1 MAKTNPDLGRARSGQ
16 RPRPRRKQRRSSTR
30 LRQIAVIAFLFF
42 AVVVVARGL
51 SFRGEVVPGVAVAGV
66 DIGGLSEADAKVRLK
81 TEFDQRL
88 ARSIDVTLDR
98 QTAAMVPSELG
109 AKVDITATVDMAMRT
124 GRLRSLLLP
133 FVYSADSELLLAIPL
148 RPRIPATLRLVA
160 QPPRSAAVSI
170 VHGQAKVTRAR
181 DGRSISAQAILRA
194 ATIAAIDGRQSAALT
209 SKAISPAVS
218 TAEARQAASAA
229 LAMAAAPISLSV
241 DGKRVGALSTAAL
254 AAAVIVREEGGK
266 AQIAFD
272 PKRLAPALG
281 EALGTEI
288 RDAQNAIWETN
299 GTRAWVVPATS
310 GRGFQPRAAAD
321 AVRDAAVA
329 GGARQATIKM
339 TVIEPGR
346 TTKQAE
352 QFNIVAR
359 VAGASTNL
367 GDSSE
372 NRIHNVALM
381 AEILDLRLVLAGET
395 FSFNNAVG
403 PRTPERGFREGLAI
417 SGGLMIPSIGGGVCQ
432 VATTLY
438 DAAFAMGL
446 SIGQRVNH
454 SFYISHYGLGMDA
467 AVSWGGPD
475 LSFTNNTDHPL
486 LIRATADA
494 STMIV
499 NLYSAP
505 SDGRSIEAITGERY
519 NVVPATNRYLSDP
532 LAPAGKVVP
541 YTDGQ
546 DGFSVDVTRIVKL
559 NGEILSDDIF
569 ASTYV
574 PEGKTF
580 LVGPGAYPPG
590 DNLAE
595 APPYGWK
602 SPFAT

>member
-1 MAKTNPDLGRARSGQ
+1 MAKTIPDLSRPRSGQ
-16 RPRPRRKQRRSSTR
+16 RPHPRRKQRHSSTR
-30 LRQIAVIAFLFF
+30 IRQIAVATLVFF
-42 AVVVVARGL
+42 IVVVVARGL
-51 SFRGEVVPGVAVAGV
+51 SFRGEVAPGVAVAGI

-81 TEFDQRL
+81 TEFDARL

-98 QTAAMVPSELG
+98 QTAAMIPGELD
-109 AKVDITATVDMAMRT
+109 AEVDIKATVDTAMRT

-133 FVYSADSELLLAIPL
+133 FVYSADAEPLLAIPR

-160 QPPRSAAVSI
+160 QPPRSAAVKI
-170 VHGQAKVTRAR
+170 VHGQAKVTPAR
-181 DGRSISAQAILRA
+181 DGRSVSAQAVLRA
-194 ATIAAIDGRQSAALT
+194 ASIAAIDGRESVALT
-209 SKAISPAVS
+209 SKAVSPAVS
-218 TAEARQAASAA
+218 TAEARQAATAA
-229 LAMAAAPISLSV
+229 LAMAAAPVSLFV
-241 DGKRVGALSTAAL
+241 DGKRVGALSTGTL
-254 AAAVIVREEGGK
+254 ATAVIVREEGGK

-288 RDAQNAIWETN
+288 RDAQNAIWDTN
-299 GTRAWVVPATS
+299 GLRAWVVPATS
-310 GRGFQPRAAAD
+310 GRGFEPRAAAN

-339 TVIEPGR
+339 TTIDPGR
-346 TTKQAE
+346 ATKEAE
-352 QFNIVAR
+352 QFKITER
-359 VAGASTNL
+359 VAGATTNL

-372 NRIHNVALM
+372 NRIYNVALM

-417 SGGLMIPSIGGGVCQ
+417 SGGLLIPSIGGGVCQ

-446 SIGQRVNH
+446 SLGQRVNH

-505 SDGRSIEAITGERY
+505 ADGRSIETITGERY

-590 DNLAE
+590 DYLAE